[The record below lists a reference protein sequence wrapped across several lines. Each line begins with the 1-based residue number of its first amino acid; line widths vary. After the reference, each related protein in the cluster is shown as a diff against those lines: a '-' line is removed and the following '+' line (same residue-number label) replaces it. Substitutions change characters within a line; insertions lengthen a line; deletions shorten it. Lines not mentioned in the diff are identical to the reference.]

1 VRKVN
6 RSGALRAAA
15 VLMALISCLTIA
27 AALIRRAREQPLRL
41 AAVPATATPG
51 IRLARGFARDVQ
63 IAKDALANADESQAA
78 TALDAARRLAIVLD
92 TTAPHPVPRTDWV
105 DETRTAIARGD
116 YDRARDLL
124 APADERTLAEWAAPE
139 AAAGGADF
147 SAYVGA
153 PVIDAT
159 GAQVGEIAAVSGEG
173 VDLAISPK
181 TASAGFADQHTP
193 LFDRI
198 QLIARTPVR
207 RTVRPQDLFAVPA
220 RGGEAALVAA
230 PTLNPRAL
238 RVCSDPNNLPFS
250 DKLERGFENAIARVL
265 ARELG
270 AELEYA
276 WWPARRGFLRQTLNA
291 RRCDI
296 VMGLPSGHESALTTR
311 PLYRSSYVFVYGPKA
326 PHATA
331 VEAPELRETRIG
343 VPIVGDGANPPPVDA
358 LVRQGL
364 VHNLHG
370 YSVYGD
376 HRDES
381 PPSELVRAVSRGD
394 VDLAV
399 AWGPLGGY
407 YANQVSPPLTL
418 APLTEAGSPF
428 AFDISLAVRRDD
440 AALVAELDAVIA
452 RNRQEIDAI
461 LDRYHMPRI
470 E

>member
-1 VRKVN
+1 VN
-6 RSGALRAAA
+6 RSGALRVAA
-15 VLMALISCLTIA
+15 VLLALISCLTIA
-27 AALIRRAREQPLRL
+27 AVLIRRARERPLRL
-41 AAVPATATPG
+41 AAVPTTVTPG

-78 TALDAARRLAIVLD
+78 AALDAARRLAIVLD
-92 TTAPHPVPRTDWV
+92 TTAPHPVPRTDWI
-105 DETRTAIARGD
+105 DETRAAIARGD
-116 YDRARDLL
+116 YDRARQLL

-139 AAAGGADF
+139 AAAGGGDF
-147 SAYVGA
+147 SAYLGA

-159 GAQVGEIAAVSGEG
+159 GAQVGEVASVNGEG
-173 VDLAISPK
+173 VDLAITPS
-181 TASAGFADQHTP
+181 SVSGSFDQHTP

-198 QLIARTPVR
+198 QLVARTPVR
-207 RTVRPQDLFAVPA
+207 RTVRPQDVFAVPA
-220 RGGEAALVAA
+220 RGPEAASVAA

-238 RVCSDPNNLPFS
+238 RVCSDPSNLPFS

-270 AELEYA
+270 AELQYA

-296 VMGLPSGHESALTTR
+296 VMGLPSGHERALTTR

-326 PHATA
+326 PRATA
-331 VEAPELRETRIG
+331 VEAPELREMRIG

-358 LVRQGL
+358 LVRHGL
-364 VHNLHG
+364 VNNLHG

-376 HRDES
+376 QRDDT
-381 PPSELVRAVSRGD
+381 PPAELIRAVSRGD

-399 AWGPLGGY
+399 AWGPLAGY
-407 YANQVSPPLTL
+407 YANQVSPPLAL
-418 APLTEAGSPF
+418 QPLTEAGSPF

-440 AALVAELDAVIA
+440 TALLAELDAVIA
-452 RNRQEIDAI
+452 RSRQEIDAI
-461 LDRYHMPRI
+461 LDRYHMPRL